1 MDKIKEFFDR
11 LVPIR
16 SFSKPA
22 RLFLIATIVDGVVYS
37 AWSLFFNFY
46 ILSMGYDKQYLGILN
61 SLPSLATLIFS
72 IPMGYI
78 SDRIGRRKSM
88 LIGVFT
94 FIIFCGLE
102 VTARDPIL
110 IGFAAFMAGV
120 GQALYYV
127 SQAPF
132 MMKSSTPANRATLF
146 SLNFGLITASG
157 AIGSIG
163 AGMLPGLFSTWLHT
177 PPTSALAY
185 QVILIMSV
193 ILGSI
198 SLIPLFL
205 IKEPPEP
212 VHAAELGKPSILDV
226 ARKPIVWQ
234 LFIPQFLIGIGAALM
249 VPYFNVF
256 FAERYGMSSNALGI
270 LFSLS
275 ALLTAIG
282 TLIGPRLV
290 DVLGTKIRTVVAT
303 QGISLIF
310 IQMIAFS
317 PWGWLAAIGFLM
329 RGVLMNMA
337 SPLFSAFSME
347 ETPPH
352 EQGVVNSLLSI
363 AWTFGWVVGPFISGI
378 VQENFGYTPIFIT
391 TTILYAANTFLV
403 WKFFRHNEA
412 KHAAAQ
418 TAVIEA

>member
-1 MDKIKEFFDR
+1 MDKIRDFFDR
-11 LVPIR
+11 LIPIR
-16 SFSKPA
+16 SFNKPV

-46 ILSMGYDKQYLGILN
+46 ILGLGYDKQYLGILN
-61 SLPSLATLIFS
+61 SLPSLATLLLS
-72 IPMGYI
+72 IPMGWI

-94 FIIFCGLE
+94 YIIFCGME
-102 VTARDPIL
+102 VTVRDPVL
-110 IGFAAFMAGV
+110 IAIAAFLAGA

-132 MMKSSTPANRATLF
+132 MMKSSDASNRSMVF

-157 AIGSIG
+157 AVGSIA
-163 AGMLPGLFSTWLHT
+163 AGYLPNLFSAWLHIE
-177 PPTSALAY
+177 PTSAMAY
-185 QVILIMSV
+185 QLILVMSV

-198 SLIPLFL
+198 SLIPLWL

-212 VHAAELGKPSILDV
+212 HHITEAERPSFLKVIQKPFI
-226 ARKPIVWQ
+226 WM

-256 FAERYGMSSNALGI
+256 FSERYAMSSNALGV

-290 DVLGTKIRTVVAT
+290 DVLGTKIRTVVVT

-317 PWGWLAAIGFLM
+317 PWGWLAAVGYLV

-347 ETPPH
+347 ETPPE
-352 EQGVVNSLLSI
+352 EQGVVNSILSI
-363 AWTFGWVVGPFISGI
+363 SWTFGWVIGPFLSGVI
-378 VQENFGYTPIFIT
+378 QENFGYTPIFIT
-391 TTILYAANTFLV
+391 TTLLYAANTALV
-403 WKFFRHNEA
+403 WYFFRNYENR
-412 KHAAAQ
+412 HAA
-418 TAVIEA
+418 VKPVVMEG

>member
-1 MDKIKEFFDR
+1 MNKIKDFFDR
-11 LVPIR
+11 FIPIR

-46 ILSMGYDKQYLGILN
+46 ILALGYDKQYLGILN
-61 SLPSLATLIFS
+61 SLPSLATLVFS

-78 SDRIGRRKSM
+78 SDRIGRKKSM

-94 FIIFCGLE
+94 YILFCGVE
-102 VTARDPIL
+102 VTVRNPIL
-110 IGFAAFMAGV
+110 IGIAAFMAGA

-132 MMKSSTPANRATLF
+132 MMKSSDASNRSMVF

-157 AIGSIG
+157 AVGSIA
-163 AGMLPGLFSTWLHT
+163 AGMLPNLFSTWLHIE
-177 PPTSALAY
+177 PTSAMAY
-185 QVILIMSV
+185 QIILVMSV

-198 SLIPLFL
+198 SLIPLSL

-212 VHAAELGKPSILDV
+212 VHKSETGRPSLLDV
-226 ARKPIVWQ
+226 ARKPFVWQ

-256 FAERYGMSSNALGI
+256 FAERYAMTSDTLGV

-275 ALLTAIG
+275 AALTAIG

-290 DVLGTKIRTVVAT
+290 DVLGTKIRTIVAT
-303 QGISLIF
+303 QGVSLLF

-317 PWGWLAAIGFLM
+317 PWGWLAAVGFLV

-347 ETPPH
+347 ETPPE

-363 AWTFGWVVGPFISGI
+363 SWTFGWVVGPFLSGVI
-378 VQENFGYTPIFIT
+378 QENFGYTPIFIT
-391 TTILYAANTFLV
+391 TTILYAANTSLV
-403 WKFFRHNEA
+403 WYFFRNYE
-412 KHAAAQ
+412 KSQ
-418 TAVIEA
+418 VSPKAVRVED